1 MNINKSSYIMPTYGE
16 RTLEFKEGHGSY
28 LTSTKNKKYLD
39 FGSGIAVNSLGHC
52 HPILVKTLQNQA
64 SKLWH
69 TSNLYYSSQQEEYAE
84 ILCNNTFADK
94 IFFTNSGAEAIE
106 AGIKVIRSFHN
117 YHKNTVKKNIIT
129 FEGAF
134 HGRTFAALSAQQNKI
149 YSDGFEPLLPG
160 FINIPFNDIEILKK
174 TINENTSAILI
185 EPIQGEGGIR
195 PADLVFLEQVKKS
208 CQEVGA
214 LLFLD
219 EVQSG
224 FGRSGKLFAYQ
235 WANFEPDI
243 MATAKGIASG
253 FPMGA
258 CFATSKASVGMI
270 KGKHGSTFG
279 GNPLAI
285 SVGKEV
291 VKILLEDNFLEK
303 IDKKARY
310 FWKKLKELEEKYE
323 EIIEIRGAGLLL
335 GIKTR
340 SNNLGINNLL
350 TKNFLLCVPAS
361 DNVIRLAPPLTI
373 TEDEINSGILIIEK
387 TLKEMQ

>member
-16 RTLEFKEGHGSY
+16 RTLEFKEGLGSY
-28 LTSTKNKKYLD
+28 LTSVDNKKYLD

-106 AGIKVIRSFHN
+106 AGIKVIRSFHS
-117 YHKNTVKKNIIT
+117 YHKNSVKKNIIT

-174 TINENTSAILI
+174 TINENTSAVLI

-195 PADLVFLEQVKKS
+195 PADLIFLEQVKKI
-208 CQEVGA
+208 CQEMGV

-224 FGRSGKLFAYQ
+224 FGRSGKLFSYQ

-258 CFATSKASVGMI
+258 CFATDKASIGMI
-270 KGKHGSTFG
+270 QGKHGSTFG

-291 VKILLEDNFLEK
+291 IKILLEDNFLEK
-303 IDKKARY
+303 VDKKARY
-310 FWKKLKELEEKYE
+310 FWKKLKELENNYE

-335 GIKTR
+335 GMKTKL
-340 SNNLGINNLL
+340 NNLEINNLL
-350 TKNFLLCVPAS
+350 TKNFLLCVPAK
-361 DNVIRLAPPLTI
+361 DNMIRFAPPLTI
-373 TEDEINSGILIIEK
+373 TEEEIDRGILILEK
-387 TLKEMQ
+387 TLKDIQ

>member
-106 AGIKVIRSFHN
+106 AGIKVIRSFHS
-117 YHKNTVKKNIIT
+117 YHKNSVKKNIIT

-174 TINENTSAILI
+174 TINENTSAVLI

-195 PADLVFLEQVKKS
+195 PADLIFLEQVKKI
-208 CQEVGA
+208 CQEMGV

-224 FGRSGKLFAYQ
+224 FGRSGKLFSYQ

-258 CFATSKASVGMI
+258 CFATDKASIGMI
-270 KGKHGSTFG
+270 QGKHGSTFG

-291 VKILLEDNFLEK
+291 IKILLEDNFLEK
-303 IDKKARY
+303 VDKKARY
-310 FWKKLKELEEKYE
+310 FWKKLKELENNYE

-335 GIKTR
+335 GMKTKL
-340 SNNLGINNLL
+340 NNLEINNLL
-350 TKNFLLCVPAS
+350 TKNFLLCVPAK
-361 DNVIRLAPPLTI
+361 DNMIRFAPPLTI
-373 TEDEINSGILIIEK
+373 TEEEIDRGILILEK
-387 TLKEMQ
+387 TLKDIQ

>member
-1 MNINKSSYIMPTYGE
+1 MPTYGE
-16 RTLEFKEGHGSY
+16 RTLEFKEGLGSY
-28 LTSTKNKKYLD
+28 LTSVDNKKYLD

-106 AGIKVIRSFHN
+106 AGIKVIRSFHS
-117 YHKNTVKKNIIT
+117 YHKNSVKKNIIT

-174 TINENTSAILI
+174 TINENTSAVLI

-195 PADLVFLEQVKKS
+195 PADLIFLEQVKKI
-208 CQEVGA
+208 CQEMGV

-224 FGRSGKLFAYQ
+224 FGRSGKLFSYQ

-258 CFATSKASVGMI
+258 CFATDKASIGMI
-270 KGKHGSTFG
+270 QGKHGSTFG

-291 VKILLEDNFLEK
+291 IKILLEDNFLEK
-303 IDKKARY
+303 VDKKARY
-310 FWKKLKELEEKYE
+310 FWKKLKELENNYE

-335 GIKTR
+335 GMKTKL
-340 SNNLGINNLL
+340 NNLEINNLL
-350 TKNFLLCVPAS
+350 TKNFLLCVPAK
-361 DNVIRLAPPLTI
+361 DNMIRFAPPLTI
-373 TEDEINSGILIIEK
+373 TEEEIDRGILILEK
-387 TLKEMQ
+387 TLKDIQ